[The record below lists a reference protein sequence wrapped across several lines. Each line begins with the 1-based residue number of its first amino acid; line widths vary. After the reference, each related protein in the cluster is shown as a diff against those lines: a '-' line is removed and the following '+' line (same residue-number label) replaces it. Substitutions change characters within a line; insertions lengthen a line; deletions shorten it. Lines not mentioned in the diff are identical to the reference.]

1 MGCGCNKNKGG
12 NDKTPKASKANKN
25 IRGTQILNA
34 FKQKQFED
42 KAIVEKMRNQSKS
55 TTPENVPA
63 RFCGIHREKMQA
75 AKKGNVKQYQDVLKR
90 EQAMKYPGR
99 AKRSEESKLRHQEKQ
114 ERKTQK
120 LIEYRKL
127 NP

>member
-1 MGCGCNKNKGG
+1 MMGCGCNKNKGG

-42 KAIVEKMRNQSKS
+42 KAIVEKMRNQLKFS
-55 TTPENVPA
+55 TPENVPE
-63 RFCGIHREKMQA
+63 RFKAIHREKMQA
-75 AKKGNVKQYQDVLKR
+75 AQRGDTRQYKDVLKR
-90 EQAMKYPGR
+90 EQEMKEVGR
-99 AKRSEESKLRHQEKQ
+99 INLDEDHRKIGRPLSSRQLRLREH
-114 ERKTQK
+114 
-120 LIEYRKL
+120 